1 MLLTVLALRQDG
13 RNNAVHA
20 VGNVGRFTN
29 AVEVVAVAGWPQR
42 QQKRGVLWEGTSKIL
57 RVLLD
62 DLVDLGG
69 GGGGGVREIGLYDTC
84 WLYSLCNFQ
93 YRHQDEQTCSL
104 NVDC

>member
-1 MLLTVLALRQDG
+1 MLLAVLALRQDG

-69 GGGGGVREIGLYDTC
+69 GGGGGVREIGLYFYNVGCTRC
-84 WLYSLCNFQ
+84 VTSSTATKRN
-93 YRHQDEQTCSL
+93 RHAR
-104 NVDC
+104 

>member
-1 MLLTVLALRQDG
+1 M
-13 RNNAVHA
+13 
-20 VGNVGRFTN
+20 GNVGRFTN

-69 GGGGGVREIGLYDTC
+69 GGGGGVREIGLYFYNVGCTC
-84 WLYSLCNFQ
+84 CVTSGTATKMN
-93 YRHQDEQTCSL
+93 RHAR
-104 NVDC
+104 